1 MKIVN
6 FSTYHTN
13 LRQINRALVSL
24 FWKLGLIVILVLS
37 SYYLLIRPS
46 RNIYRHSRLLDIYK
60 SRYRFAEKLLMQLE
74 IKKQYILQYSSF
86 LRRQEFTKFWE
97 ELWPFLYKYLPEN
110 AWVRDIR
117 WVRGKKANR
126 HFLMIRGMVL
136 LDQEHNLDYF
146 NRKFHELKAAISL
159 TNMSN
164 FVRRVRIRQGM
175 VDDANETMSFLL
187 IFEPKGTL

>member
-6 FSTYHTN
+6 FSTYYTN
-13 LRQINRALVSL
+13 LKQINRVLISLLWKIGLVT
-24 FWKLGLIVILVLS
+24 ILVLT

-46 RNIYRHSRLLDIYK
+46 RNIYRHFKLLDIYR

-117 WVRGKKANR
+117 WVRGKKAKR
-126 HFLMIRGMVL
+126 HLLMIRGMVL
-136 LDQEHNLDYF
+136 LDDKHDLDYF
-146 NRKFHELKAAISL
+146 NRKFHELRAAISL
-159 TNMSN
+159 TDMSN
-164 FVRRVRIRQGM
+164 FVKRVRIRQGM
-175 VDDANETMSFLL
+175 VDDANQTMSYLI
-187 IFEPKGTL
+187 IFEPKGML